1 MRTAPM
7 FVCGLL
13 LVAANAAMA
22 ASADYYLKIDA
33 VGLDP
38 GGPIYMKAH
47 SSGDLDGDGRADN
60 VVIRMEC
67 AAGVMHTAQYQ
78 VVSPRDAASGQAS
91 GKRMHKPFTIV
102 KEWGAATPQ
111 LMAMKA
117 SYDVKKV
124 EGTGA
129 RAKTM
134 IEDSWNP
141 ISLADSE
148 DLCAAAAA
156 ARATKTRSNIQN
168 N

>member
-7 FVCGLL
+7 FVSGLL

-67 AAGVMHTAQYQ
+67 AAGVMHSAQYQ

-129 RAKTM
+129 RA
-134 IEDSWNP
+134 ISYEDSWNP
-141 ISLADSE
+141 IGLANSE

>member
-1 MRTAPM
+1 MRKIAIIAS
-7 FVCGLL
+7 GLTL
-13 LVAANAAMA
+13 LTSAAMA
-22 ASADYYLKIDA
+22 ASADYYMTFKA
-33 VGLDP
+33 VGIDP
-38 GGPIYMKAH
+38 GGPMYIKAH
-47 SSGDLDGDGRADN
+47 SSGDLDGDGLADD

-78 VVSPRDAASGQAS
+78 VISPRDIATGQAS

-102 KEWGAATPQ
+102 KEWGAASPQ

-117 SYDVKKV
+117 SYDIKKV

-134 IEDSWNP
+134 MADDWSP
-141 ISLADSE
+141 ISLANTE
-148 DLCAAAAA
+148 ELCAAAAA
-156 ARATKTRSNIQN
+156 TKATKTHSNIQN